1 MLSQSGRQAPLC
13 CGKIPQSQAENGWG
27 QGTARREMTLWGLS
41 GEGAEGQQ
49 RGWSRR
55 TGGPWGFQA
64 RRLRT
69 AAWRKVGAGGAWDLG
84 LPQRGC
90 DPNSGRPARGC
101 PGKGDPSKGSGDGP
115 GLEVMVRKKQADGK
129 QRWEAWMLQARLV
142 EPGWPR
148 AWEGMRTE
156 GAGEAHPGD
165 REGAGGAPSGDLEK
179 PCLILEEP
187 GLPQALPGGQ
197 L

>member
-1 MLSQSGRQAPLC
+1 
-13 CGKIPQSQAENGWG
+13 
-27 QGTARREMTLWGLS
+27 
-41 GEGAEGQQ
+41 
-49 RGWSRR
+49 
-55 TGGPWGFQA
+55 
-64 RRLRT
+64 
-69 AAWRKVGAGGAWDLG
+69 
-84 LPQRGC
+84 
-90 DPNSGRPARGC
+90 
-101 PGKGDPSKGSGDGP
+101 
-115 GLEVMVRKKQADGK
+115 MVRKKQADGK

-165 REGAGGAPSGDLEK
+165 SEGAGGAPSGDLEK